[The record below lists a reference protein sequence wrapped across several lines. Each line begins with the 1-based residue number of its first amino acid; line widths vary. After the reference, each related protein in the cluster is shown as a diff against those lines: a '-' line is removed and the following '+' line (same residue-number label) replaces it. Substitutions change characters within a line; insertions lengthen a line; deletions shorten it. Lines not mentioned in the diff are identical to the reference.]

1 MIIGLYWSSTKGEIF
16 AAKNICEFEN
26 KIKVLKIR
34 ILDDQAPSLNRF
46 VHEMFQIILT

>member
-1 MIIGLYWSSTKGEIF
+1 MVIGLYWSSTKGEIF
-16 AAKNICEFEN
+16 AAKNICEN